1 MLIACL
7 QIKRPED
14 LKSLCLTSKS
24 LRAIA
29 TPPLYRTVFLSVGG
43 HRDIRV
49 SGLLSR
55 TNPGFQHIRK
65 VYLHLEKAPYQNSNF
80 QANSDD
86 SSEDEV
92 EVKLEDIAGGA
103 RQAQF
108 IVRLLLDFLPNDILE
123 TFRWVPFPIVHC
135 HRYFLSK
142 DHCPTSLAWAQSISS
157 HLVWANSLYSWQ
169 NWEPFSMDNWLLLM
183 KKQKRLKAVEVN
195 STDRELMSTCIC
207 TWHFPF

>member
-29 TPPLYRTVFLSVGG
+29 TPPLYREVSLFVGG
-43 HRDIRV
+43 HKDIRV

-55 TNPGFQHIRK
+55 TNPGVEHIREI
-65 VYLHLEKAPYQNSNF
+65 YLHLEKVPCQDLDF
-80 QANSDD
+80 QTNSDD

-92 EVKLEDIAGGA
+92 EVKLEDSAGAA

-123 TFRWVPFPIVHC
+123 TFRWVPFQFVNC
-135 HRYFLSK
+135 HRNTSYQKTITLLHWLGLSPFLLILIK
-142 DHCPTSLAWAQSISS
+142 LIVYTVGRIGSL
-157 HLVWANSLYSWQ
+157 
-169 NWEPFSMDNWLLLM
+169 
-183 KKQKRLKAVEVN
+183 
-195 STDRELMSTCIC
+195 
-207 TWHFPF
+207 FPRIIGCC